1 MCLHEYLHNGSI
13 SLYADD
19 TEFYNSSSDSGVLI
33 AKTNEDLENVN
44 RAVDDG

>member
-1 MCLHEYLHNGSI
+1 MICLHEYLHNGSI

-19 TEFYNSSSDSGVLI
+19 TEFYNSSDSGVLI

-44 RAVDDG
+44 HAVDDG